1 MASEKLLQLAESM
14 AAKQLAAGGH
24 SEGYEAVML
33 YLHILQ
39 VSQKV
44 CLLAAGRVSSGLEY

>member
-1 MASEKLLQLAESM
+1 MASEKLIQLAESM
-14 AAKQLAAGGH
+14 AAKQLATGGP

-39 VSQKV
+39 VSW
-44 CLLAAGRVSSGLEY
+44 